1 MTQSAKE
8 KDRAGQVLALAAGH
22 DPTRLRLSAAE
33 GYLLSR
39 IDGRTPW
46 RLLREIGGIPPS
58 EVDACLERWLRDGL
72 LEIARP
78 KSKAAGAGVGAAD
91 RAAAV
96 RGGMDAASVPKVEV
110 AAPSI
115 DMRLLDMSLDIDVD
129 VQRRILEFEGTL
141 SRPYHEL
148 LGVPV
153 GADAKTVKRAY
164 FKLSKEFHPD
174 RYFRRQIGPY
184 NARLER
190 IFKKVLEAHE
200 ILSDPDLCQVENQ
213 SESAMPEAV
222 DPATTSPGRPSP
234 AAAVA
239 PPSPTVAQSA
249 SPVSP
254 AASSAKLESPD
265 APVASSATAPGPEAI
280 PEKPATKTVSKLER
294 LRQRMPF
301 KIDHAGLAERK
312 ARALEIFRSAKA
324 SLEAGR
330 LHEAET
336 NIRIAI
342 TFDPSRAEFKEAL
355 GALRIQA
362 AGARATNLLATPS
375 DQMTGNELRDA
386 LQLIEDVLPYRPHDP
401 ELNLRAALV
410 SLQLE
415 KYDEAVEYVQ
425 TLLETAPD
433 LASHHSLLGRIE
445 QKRGDLAAA
454 RRAFERALELDRN
467 DLEARRFVT
476 SMRIAAF
483 DAARGGRR

>member
-1 MTQSAKE
+1 MAQSANE
-8 KDRAGQVLALAAGH
+8 KDRAGQVLVLASGH
-22 DPTRLRLSAAE
+22 DPTRLRLSGAE

-46 RLLREIGGIPPS
+46 RLLREIGGIPPN
-58 EVDACLERWLRDGL
+58 EVDACLDRWLRDGL
-72 LEIARP
+72 LEVVRP
-78 KSKAAGAGVGAAD
+78 KSKALVPGDETSGRADAA
-91 RAAAV
+91 RS
-96 RGGMDAASVPKVEV
+96 GMDAASVPQV
-110 AAPSI
+110 AVVAPSI
-115 DMRLLDMSLDIDVD
+115 DTKLFDTSLDIGVE
-129 VQRRILEFEGTL
+129 VQRRILEFESML

-184 NARLER
+184 GVRLER

-213 SESAMPEAV
+213 PETLVAEAV
-222 DPATTSPGRPSP
+222 DPATTSPGGLRPE
-234 AAAVA
+234 AAVA
-239 PPSPTVAQSA
+239 SPSPSGLESSPPSAAPASVSAATSRPASA
-249 SPVSP
+249 SDPR
-254 AASSAKLESPD
+254 
-265 APVASSATAPGPEAI
+265 
-280 PEKPATKTVSKLER
+280 PEKPAPQPVSKLER

-301 KIDHAGLAERK
+301 KIDHAGLA
-312 ARALEIFRSAKA
+312 ARRAQAREIFRSAQA
-324 SLEAGR
+324 SIEAGR
-330 LHEAET
+330 LTEAET

-355 GALRIQA
+355 GALRIRA
-362 AGARATNLLATPS
+362 AGDRATKLLATPS
-375 DQMTGNELRDA
+375 DKMSANELRDA

-410 SLQLE
+410 CLQLE
-415 KYDEAVEYVQ
+415 KFDEAVEYVQ

-433 LASHHSLLGRIE
+433 HAGHHSLLGRIE
-445 QKRGDLAAA
+445 QTRGDLRAA
-454 RRAFERALELDRN
+454 RSAFEKALELDRN